1 MQLLLFAVAL
11 LLQQPFSKGRR
22 GSARMMRKHKK
33 RSQWVN
39 GDDVMDCP
47 STPDDWKRVE
57 LGFDKRWN
65 FKHTCG
71 AVDGKHAILV
81 SVPVPLIFL
90 IVQDG
95 ILLQPFLKVPLLL
108 PGEGV
113 GHNLPPAS
121 LTTNGAS
128 ASDAVSDTGERA
140 ALVPSNE
147 AVKDGVVVGTY
158 TPTLVSSS
166 RGLSSRAT
174 ASCTITSC
182 GIISCHSSWVGNTC
196 MADMLPFWCHHGNT
210 SLLSKKLSSYE

>member
-11 LLQQPFSKGRR
+11 LLQQPFENGRR
-22 GSARMMRKHKK
+22 GRTRVRRKHKK

-47 STPDDWKRVE
+47 STQDDWKRVE

-95 ILLQPFLKVPLLL
+95 ILLEPFLKVPLLL
-108 PGEGV
+108 PGEAV
-113 GHNLPPAS
+113 GHNLLPA
-121 LTTNGAS
+121 LPHHQWGIP
-128 ASDAVSDTGERA
+128 GERA
-140 ALVPSNE
+140 ALLPSNE

-158 TPTLVSSS
+158 TPTLVSS
-166 RGLSSRAT
+166 RGLSCRAT
-174 ASCTITSC
+174 SSCTITSC

-196 MADMLPFWCHHGNT
+196 MADMLPFWCHHGNI

>member
-47 STPDDWKRVE
+47 STPDDWKRVA

-81 SVPVPLIFL
+81 PVPVPLIFL

-95 ILLQPFLKVPLLL
+95 ILLEPFLKVPLLL

-113 GHNLPPAS
+113 GHNLPPA
-121 LTTNGAS
+121 LPRHQWGIP
-128 ASDAVSDTGERA
+128 GERA
-140 ALVPSNE
+140 ALLPSNE

-158 TPTLVSSS
+158 TTTLVSS

-182 GIISCHSSWVGNTC
+182 GIISCHSSSWVGNTC
-196 MADMLPFWCHHGNT
+196 MTDMLPFWCHHGNT